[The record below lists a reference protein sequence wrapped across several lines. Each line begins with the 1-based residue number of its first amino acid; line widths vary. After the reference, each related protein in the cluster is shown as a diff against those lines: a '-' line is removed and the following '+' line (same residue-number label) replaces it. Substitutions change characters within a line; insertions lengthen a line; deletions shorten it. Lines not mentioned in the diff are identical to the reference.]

1 LRQPEDAGH
10 LPLTGTGHCVFYE
23 RYGSAPETVL
33 VLHGGPGSGLAGMR
47 FFGALAGDARQVV
60 LWDQL
65 GCGRSDQPDDDSLW
79 RVERFVEEVEAVRT
93 GLGLGRVH
101 LLGQS
106 WGGMLALSYALE
118 HPEAVRS
125 LTLSGTPVS
134 AALLLA
140 SITERRLE
148 LGASEHMRL
157 LRFEA
162 EGRTTDPAYL
172 DLVVRLHAR
181 ITRRSTPYEPATSE
195 REFRE
200 LVLPTFEAM
209 GRVYR
214 VMWGEHSFHPTGNLL
229 TWDVS
234 ERLSEIR
241 VPALVLCG
249 AHDAVTPEMHRRLAE
264 GIVGARFVI
273 FGQSSHLISLEC
285 ESDVYLDVISGF
297 LGRLTG

>member
-1 LRQPEDAGH
+1 VSAPTDSGL
-10 LPLTGTGHCVFYE
+10 LPLGDGGHRVHFE
-23 RYGSAPETVL
+23 RYGDAPETVL

-47 FFGALAGDARQVV
+47 FFGALANGARQVV

-65 GCGRSDQPDDDSLW
+65 GCGRSDRPDDDSLW

-93 GLGLGRVH
+93 GLGLGPVH

-106 WGGMLALSYALE
+106 WGGMLALSHTLA
-118 HPEAVRS
+118 HPGAVRS

-134 AALLLA
+134 APMLLA
-140 SITERRLE
+140 SITRQRLE
-148 LGASEHMRL
+148 LGVDEHARL
-157 LRFEA
+157 LRYEA
-162 EGRTTDPAYL
+162 LGQTGDPAYL

-181 ITRRSTPYEPATSE
+181 VTRRSTPYEPATSE

-229 TWDVS
+229 TWDVTS
-234 ERLSEIR
+234 RLPEIR

-249 AHDAVTPEMHRRLAE
+249 AHDAVTPEMHRVLAE
-264 GIVGARFVI
+264 GIAGARFVT
-273 FGQSSHLISLEC
+273 FGQSSHVISLER
-285 ESDVYLDVISGF
+285 EADVYLDVIAGF